1 MATFYNQAT
10 LSYQGRD
17 VVSNITTGE
26 ITEALTATKTA
37 VTNDYGA
44 GDEITYVVS
53 LVNTGAASL
62 ENLTLTDDLGAYE
75 SNTQTLVP
83 LTYVDGS
90 LLYYVNGILQP
101 TPTVTAA
108 DTLTVTPISVPAL
121 GNAMVVYQ
129 ARVNVFAPL
138 AEGSTVTNEVTITGA
153 SCTAPVTAD
162 ETVTV
167 RSEAALTITKSLTP
181 TTVTN
186 NGRITY
192 TFVLQ
197 NTGNREVV
205 ATDDA
210 IVTDIFDPILS
221 ALSVTFNGTTWTG
234 GVNYTYDGATGTF
247 ATLPGQI
254 TIPAATYTQDPASGA
269 WSVTPGVSVI
279 TVSGNI

>member
-37 VTNDYGA
+37 VTQDYGA
-44 GDEITYVVS
+44 GEEITYVIS
-53 LVNTGAASL
+53 LVNTGATSL
-62 ENLTLTDDLGAYE
+62 ENLTLTDDLGAYVFD
-75 SNTQTLVP
+75 TQTLVP
-83 LTYVDGS
+83 LTYVDAS

-101 TPTVTAA
+101 TPTVTAT
-108 DTLTVTPISVPAL
+108 DTLTVTPIGVPAL
-121 GNAMVVYQ
+121 GNATLVYQ
-129 ARVNVFAPL
+129 ARVNAFAPP
-138 AEGSTVTNEVTITGA
+138 AEGSTVTNEVTVTGD
-153 SCTAPVTAD
+153 SLTTPVTAD

-197 NTGNREVV
+197 NTGNREVI
-205 ATDDA
+205 ATDNA
-210 IVTDIFDPILS
+210 TVTDTFDPILS

-254 TIPAATYTQDPASGA
+254 TIPAATYAQDPVTGA

-279 TVSGNI
+279 TVSGNV

>member
-10 LSYQGRD
+10 LSYLGRD
-17 VVSNITTGE
+17 VVSNITAGE

-37 VTNDYGA
+37 VTDTYGA
-44 GDEITYVVS
+44 GDTITYVVS
-53 LVNTGAASL
+53 LVNTGAAPL
-62 ENLTLTDDLGAYE
+62 DNLTVTDDLGAYE
-75 SNTQTLVP
+75 SGAQTLVP

-90 LLYYVNGILQP
+90 ILYFVNGVLQP
-101 TPTVTAA
+101 TPTVTAG
-108 DTLTVTPISVPAL
+108 DTLTVTGVSVPAS
-121 GNAMVVYQ
+121 GNTAIVYQ
-129 ARVNVFAPL
+129 ARVNAFAPL
-138 AEGSTVTNEVTITGA
+138 SDGSTVTNEVTVDGA
-153 SCTAPVTAD
+153 SLTAPVTAD
-162 ETVTV
+162 ETVAV
-167 RSEAALTITKSLTP
+167 RSEAMLTITKSLTP

-210 IVTDIFDPILS
+210 LVTDTFDPILS
-221 ALSVTFNGTTWTG
+221 ALNVTFNGASWTEG
-234 GVNYTYDGATGTF
+234 TNYTYDEATGAF

-254 TIPAATYTQDPASGA
+254 TIPAATYAQDPATGA

>member
-10 LSYQGRD
+10 LSYLGRD

-37 VTNDYGA
+37 VTDTYGA

-53 LVNTGAASL
+53 LVNTGVTSL
-62 ENLTLTDDLGAYE
+62 DGLTLTDDLGAYE
-75 SNTQTLVP
+75 SGMQTLVP

-90 LLYYVNGILQP
+90 LLYFINGILQP
-101 TPTVTAA
+101 TPTVTAG
-108 DTLTVTPISVPAL
+108 DTLTVTGVSVPAS
-121 GNAMVVYQ
+121 GNTAIVYQ
-129 ARVNVFAPL
+129 ARVNAFAPL
-138 AEGSTVTNEVTITGA
+138 SDGSTVTNEVTVSGA
-153 SCTAPVTAD
+153 SLTAPVTAD
-162 ETVTV
+162 ETVAV
-167 RSEAALTITKSLTP
+167 RSEASLSITKSLTP
-181 TTVTN
+181 TSVTN

-210 IVTDIFDPILS
+210 LVTDTFDPTLS
-221 ALSVTFNGTTWTG
+221 GLAVSFNGMTWTEG
-234 GVNYTYDGATGTF
+234 TYYTYDETTGAF

-254 TIPAATYTQDPASGA
+254 TIPAATYTQDPATGA
-269 WSVTPGVSVI
+269 WSVTPGVSVV

>member
-10 LSYQGRD
+10 LSYLGKD
-17 VVSNITTGE
+17 VVSNITAGE

-44 GDEITYVVS
+44 GEEITYVVS
-53 LVNTGAASL
+53 LVNTGATAL

-75 SNTQTLVP
+75 AGGQTLVP

-90 LLYYVNGILQP
+90 LLYYVNGALQA
-101 TPTVTAA
+101 TPTVTVT
-108 DTLTVTPISVPAL
+108 DSLTVTGITVPAG
-121 GNAMVVYQ
+121 GNATLVYQ
-129 ARVNVFAPL
+129 ASANAFAPL
-138 AEGSTVTNEVTITGA
+138 SEGSTVTNEVTMTGE
-153 SCTAPVTAD
+153 SLTTPVTAD

-167 RSEAALTITKSLTP
+167 RSEANLTITKSLTP
-181 TTVTN
+181 TAVTN

-210 IVTDIFDPILS
+210 IVTDTFDPILS
-221 ALSVTFNGTTWTG
+221 ALAVTFNGTTWTG

-247 ATLPGQI
+247 STLPGQI
-254 TIPAATYTQDPASGA
+254 TIPAATYTQDPVTGA

>member
-10 LSYQGRD
+10 LSYLGRD

-37 VTNDYGA
+37 VTDTYGA

-53 LVNTGAASL
+53 LVNTGVTSL
-62 ENLTLTDDLGAYE
+62 DGLTLTDDLGAYE
-75 SNTQTLVP
+75 SGMQTLVP

-90 LLYYVNGILQP
+90 LLYFINGVLQP
-101 TPTVTAA
+101 TPTVTAG
-108 DTLTVTPISVPAL
+108 DTLTVTGVSVPAS
-121 GNAMVVYQ
+121 GNTAIVYQ
-129 ARVNVFAPL
+129 ARVNAFAPL
-138 AEGSTVTNEVTITGA
+138 SDGSTVTNEVTVSGA
-153 SCTAPVTAD
+153 SLTAPVTAD
-162 ETVTV
+162 ETVSV
-167 RSEAALTITKSLTP
+167 RSEASLSITKSLTP
-181 TTVTN
+181 TSVTN

-210 IVTDIFDPILS
+210 LITDTFDPTLS
-221 ALSVTFNGTTWTG
+221 GLAVSFNGMTWTEG
-234 GVNYTYDGATGTF
+234 TNYTYDEATGAF

-254 TIPAATYTQDPASGA
+254 TIPAATYTQDPATGA
-269 WSVTPGVSVI
+269 WSVTPGVSVV

>member
-10 LSYQGRD
+10 LSYLGRD

-37 VTNDYGA
+37 VTDTYGA

-53 LVNTGAASL
+53 LVNTGVTSL
-62 ENLTLTDDLGAYE
+62 DGLTLTDDLGAYE
-75 SNTQTLVP
+75 SGMQTLVP

-90 LLYYVNGILQP
+90 LLYFVNGILQP
-101 TPTVTAA
+101 SPTVTAG
-108 DTLTVTPISVPAL
+108 DTLTVTGVSVPAS
-121 GNAMVVYQ
+121 GNTAIVYQ
-129 ARVNVFAPL
+129 ARVNAFAPL
-138 AEGSTVTNEVTITGA
+138 SEGSTVTNEVTVSG
-153 SCTAPVTAD
+153 SSLTAPVTAD
-162 ETVTV
+162 ETVAV
-167 RSEAALTITKSLTP
+167 RSEASLSITKSLTP
-181 TTVTN
+181 TSVTN

-210 IVTDIFDPILS
+210 LITDTFDPTLS
-221 ALSVTFNGTTWTG
+221 GLAVSFNGTTWTEG
-234 GVNYTYDGATGTF
+234 TNYTYDEATGAF

-254 TIPAATYTQDPASGA
+254 TIPAATYTQDPATGA
-269 WSVTPGVSVI
+269 WSITPGVSVV

>member
-10 LSYQGRD
+10 LSYLGRD
-17 VVSNITTGE
+17 VVSNITAGE

-37 VTNDYGA
+37 VTDTYGA
-44 GDEITYVVS
+44 GDTITYVVS
-53 LVNTGAASL
+53 LVNTGAAPL
-62 ENLTLTDDLGAYE
+62 DNLTVTDDLGAYE
-75 SNTQTLVP
+75 SGAQTLVP

-90 LLYYVNGILQP
+90 ILYFVNGVLQP
-101 TPTVTAA
+101 TQTVTAG
-108 DTLTVTPISVPAL
+108 DTLTVTGVSVPAS
-121 GNAMVVYQ
+121 GNTAIVYQ
-129 ARVNVFAPL
+129 ARVNAFAPL
-138 AEGSTVTNEVTITGA
+138 SDGSTVTNEVTVNGA
-153 SCTAPVTAD
+153 SLTAPVTAD
-162 ETVTV
+162 ETVAV
-167 RSEAALTITKSLTP
+167 RSEAMLTITKSLTP

-210 IVTDIFDPILS
+210 LVTDTFDPILS
-221 ALSVTFNGTTWTG
+221 ALSVTFNGASWTEG
-234 GVNYTYDGATGTF
+234 TNYTYDEATGAF

-254 TIPAATYTQDPASGA
+254 TIPAATYAQDPATGA